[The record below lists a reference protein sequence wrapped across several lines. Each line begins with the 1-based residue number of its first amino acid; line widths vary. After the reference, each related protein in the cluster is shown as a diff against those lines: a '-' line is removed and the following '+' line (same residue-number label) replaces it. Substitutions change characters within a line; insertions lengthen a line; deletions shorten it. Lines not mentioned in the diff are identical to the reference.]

1 MNRKTV
7 TIVRCVAMLMAALV
21 ASAAFAGDDPSNMA
35 ETIVTWEKAFNAGD
49 AKAIAAV
56 YAEDATRMP
65 YQAPAISG
73 QAAIAA
79 NISETRDQ
87 GIVKIELKLVGSET
101 EGKMGW
107 AHGTYHLMTAD
118 GATAQK
124 GKWMNV
130 SKKVKGKWV
139 IQTDIWNTDTPE

>member
-1 MNRKTV
+1 
-7 TIVRCVAMLMAALV
+7 MLMAALV

-35 ETIVTWEKAFNAGD
+35 GTIVAWEKAFNAGD
-49 AKAIAAV
+49 AKAVAAL
-56 YAEDATRMP
+56 YAEDGARLP
-65 YQAPAISG
+65 NQAPVISG

-79 NISETRDQ
+79 NITETQAQ
-87 GIVKIELKLVGSET
+87 GLSKIELKLVGSEA

-107 AHGTYHLMTAD
+107 AHGTYHLMTSD

-139 IQTDIWNTDTPE
+139 IQTDIWNTDAPE